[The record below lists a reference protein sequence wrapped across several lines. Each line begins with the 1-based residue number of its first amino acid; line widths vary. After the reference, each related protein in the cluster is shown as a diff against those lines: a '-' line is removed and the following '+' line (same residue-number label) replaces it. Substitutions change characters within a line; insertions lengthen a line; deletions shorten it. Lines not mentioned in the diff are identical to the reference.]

1 MDANGSGN
9 LLIHFL
15 GRVRDLVVLNI
26 LVLVTSIPVI
36 TAGASLTAMYYVM
49 QKMIRGEEG
58 YVVRQFFQSF
68 KENLKQA
75 TVMWLPFLAV
85 GALVLLDLRLL
96 NVGGTAIPA
105 VFGYLIIAA
114 ALIIFYISLY
124 AFPLLARFRNTVRGT
139 LRNAARLWLYAFP
152 RTVLMAVLTFFPFVM
167 VFLEFKFLI
176 FLLLCGI
183 SLPGYLCTMI
193 RLPVFQKLETARE
206 DAPGGR

>member
-1 MDANGSGN
+1 MNANGSDN
-9 LLIHFL
+9 LLMHFL
-15 GRVRDLVVLNI
+15 GRIRDLVVLNI

-36 TAGASLTAMYYVM
+36 TIGASLTAMYYVM

-58 YVVRQFFQSF
+58 YVIRQYFQSF

-75 TVMWLPFLAV
+75 TTMWMPFLVAGIV
-85 GALVLLDLRLL
+85 VFLDLRLL
-96 NVGGTAIPA
+96 KAGENIIPP

-124 AFPLLARFRNTVRGT
+124 AFPLLARFRNTVKGT

-152 RTVLMAVLTFFPFVM
+152 RTVLMAVLTLFPFVM
-167 VFLEFKFLI
+167 VFLKFRFLI
-176 FLLLCGI
+176 FLLFCGI
-183 SLPGYLCTMI
+183 SLPGYLCTMV